1 VKSADDCIAYT
12 GDTGGALLP
21 FMQQVAVPRVLFVD
35 VTFPNWLAARAEVS
49 GHLTPAMLQ
58 TRIAEM
64 QNAGVALPK
73 IVPVHMSL
81 EHQTDILSELSAVER
96 ALGIDLEPGY
106 E

>member
-1 VKSADDCIAYT
+1 
-12 GDTGGALLP
+12 
-21 FMQQVAVPRVLFVD
+21 
-35 VTFPNWLAARAEVS
+35 
-49 GHLTPAMLQ
+49 
-58 TRIAEM
+58 
-64 QNAGVALPK
+64 VALPK